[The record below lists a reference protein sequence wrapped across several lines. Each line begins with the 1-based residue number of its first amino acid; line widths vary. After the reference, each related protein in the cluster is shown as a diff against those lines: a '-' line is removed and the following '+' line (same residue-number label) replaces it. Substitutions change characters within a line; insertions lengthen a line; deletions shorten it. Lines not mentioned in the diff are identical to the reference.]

1 MGEKVLKSK
10 HEINFFQEY
19 AATLEGSSMKFIG
32 EKKTISFFIKRI
44 IDVLFSLI
52 GLIITLPIIL
62 LVSILI
68 KLETPGPFFFL
79 QERVGLNGKYFYVIK
94 LRSMT
99 VDAEKNGA
107 QWAEKNDPRVTRV
120 GTFIRKTRI
129 DEIPQFINVLV
140 GDMSLVGPRPER
152 PIFTAMFNEDIPGFV
167 ERLKIKPGITGWA
180 QVNGGYEI
188 TPKEKLALDC
198 YYISNFSLVLD
209 IKIILKTIIICLTGK
224 GAR

>member
-1 MGEKVLKSK
+1 MKSK

-19 AATLEGSSMKFIG
+19 AATATLEDSSMKFME
-32 EKKTISFFIKRI
+32 EKRTISFFIKRI

-68 KLETPGPFFFL
+68 KLETPGPVFFL

-107 QWAEKNDPRVTRV
+107 QWAKKNDPRVTRV

-167 ERLKIKPGITGWA
+167 ERLKVKPGITGWA

-209 IKIILKTIIICLTGK
+209 TKIILKTIIICLTGK
-224 GAR
+224 DAR

>member
-1 MGEKVLKSK
+1 M
-10 HEINFFQEY
+10 NFFQEY

-62 LVSILI
+62 LVAILI
-68 KLETPGPFFFL
+68 KIETPGPFFFL

-209 IKIILKTIIICLTGK
+209 IQIILKTIIICLTGK
-224 GAR
+224 DAR